1 MVVGTGAYQDRN
13 EAYPLDKKTL
23 RTIAL
28 RSLFS
33 GSSFNGETAQSI
45 GWLWAIEP
53 GLRKIHTN
61 ETDLALSMGHNLE
74 YVNGGGFFSS
84 LAMGITLALEQQKAD
99 LETIR
104 SVRTAAAA
112 AAKAAGDSLFYYLVF
127 PLAFAVVTSMV
138 NGGNIAGV
146 IIYFVLTCLAAAAA
160 RIGLMYYGYAKGTRA
175 VEILNR
181 NGEALK
187 NASRLSGLMIIGSL
201 AVYAFDSSLMTLG
214 LPAGETLGAAV
225 SRIMPG
231 ALPLLVLWLCW
242 HLLTKKNKS
251 LGTCV
256 LIILLAVL
264 AAGLLG
270 VFGVSLL

>member
-33 GSSFNGETAQSI
+33 GSSFNGETAHSI

-112 AAKAAGDSLFYYLVF
+112 AARAPRRRAAWR
-127 PLAFAVVTSMV
+127 
-138 NGGNIAGV
+138 
-146 IIYFVLTCLAAAAA
+146 AA
-160 RIGLMYYGYAKGTRA
+160 RPRECYSGRSPPPTR
-175 VEILNR
+175 R
-181 NGEALK
+181 RRRRRRRF
-187 NASRLSGLMIIGSL
+187 S
-201 AVYAFDSSLMTLG
+201 
-214 LPAGETLGAAV
+214 
-225 SRIMPG
+225 
-231 ALPLLVLWLCW
+231 
-242 HLLTKKNKS
+242 
-251 LGTCV
+251 
-256 LIILLAVL
+256 
-264 AAGLLG
+264 
-270 VFGVSLL
+270 